1 MYRFANGFVSRIV
14 PYLQVWMVQ
23 RLLAAD
29 PFGRV
34 KAQHLREEVD
44 SEGVSM
50 RVQGCEWD
58 SGFDG

>member
-1 MYRFANGFVSRIV
+1 
-14 PYLQVWMVQ
+14 MVQ